1 MKECPIS
8 TPCPLA
14 VDPNA
19 IEVDRGTCPR
29 CRRTFHSAKNYREIP
44 PTLLE
49 LAIIEAKNKTTSTTG
64 TKS

>member
-1 MKECPIS
+1 MTECPIS

-14 VDPNA
+14 LDPHA

-29 CRRTFHSAKNYREIP
+29 CRRTFHSADNHKDLP

-49 LAIIEAKNKTTSTTG
+49 LAIMDAKNREANSHE
-64 TKS
+64 